1 VDQLPWDQLGIGSGW
16 ALVALFAWLIYTGR
30 LIPKSTHDREM
41 AQAAATLSRSEHD
54 ANEWRAEGRIKDQ
67 AIITTLD
74 HVDAKVESLGKGLHD
89 FIAAL
94 QRVRLPN
101 SEDQP

>member
-1 VDQLPWDQLGIGSGW
+1 METIPWPTVGIGSGW
-16 ALVALFAWLIYTGR
+16 ALAAMFTALIYYGR

-41 AQAAATLSRSEHD
+41 AQADRAVERAEHE

-67 AIITTLD
+67 GILATLD
-74 HVDAKVESLGKGLHD
+74 QVKAICEQNGTTLHD

-94 QRVRLPN
+94 QKVQGP
-101 SEDQP
+101 